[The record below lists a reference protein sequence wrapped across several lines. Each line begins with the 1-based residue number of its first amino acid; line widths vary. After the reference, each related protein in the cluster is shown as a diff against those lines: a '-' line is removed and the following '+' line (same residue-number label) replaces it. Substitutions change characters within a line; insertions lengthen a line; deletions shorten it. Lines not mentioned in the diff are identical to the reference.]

1 MMSSPAMK
9 EYMHQVTLGFVASIY
24 NDLISGL
31 NLTAEQRDKF
41 IKIVGDAGFNI
52 AQAFS
57 TQNQTGFEQARSG
70 IKSDMES
77 QLASLLGETGFARF
91 KEFQGEIPA
100 RATLELLN
108 NELGST
114 PITDIQRANLLQ
126 IIKAEPYNLTHG
138 ILGEVDGAFLGSQ
151 DEVDDYLLKVARSNQ
166 HILQQAGGI
175 LAPDQLAALDKVLAD
190 GISTRKVYGEAL
202 VRKH

>member
-1 MMSSPAMK
+1 
-9 EYMHQVTLGFVASIY
+9 
-24 NDLISGL
+24 
-31 NLTAEQRDKF
+31 
-41 IKIVGDAGFNI
+41 
-52 AQAFS
+52 
-57 TQNQTGFEQARSG
+57 
-70 IKSDMES
+70 
-77 QLASLLGETGFARF
+77 LLGETGFARF